1 MNVMT
6 TKTKSTIAGRAA
18 LLDEMRARGMVHR
31 SASGEESV
39 TPGLEALFSE
49 ERVTGYIGFDPTAD
63 SLHAGNLVPI
73 MLLVHLQRHGHRP
86 IGIVGGGTGLIGDP
100 GGRSAERPVLSREE
114 AEANLQGIRRQLE
127 KFLDFE
133 AGSNAAML
141 INNADWLDGM
151 NLLDFLRDV
160 GKHFTVNYML
170 AKESVRLR
178 MEQEEGI
185 SFTEFSYPLLQAFD
199 FVTLYDRYGCKL
211 QMGGSDQW
219 GNLTTGVELLR
230 RVRGVHAHAL
240 AAPLLLT
247 AMGEKFGKS
256 VGGGSV
262 WLDPDKTSPYRF
274 YQYWFNADDRDVGK
288 FLKLFTLLDLDEIE
302 DLEGEVASKPEART
316 AQRRLASE
324 VTRMVHGATALGS
337 AVRASEVLFGG
348 DVSGLSADAVS
359 EILEDAPHLPVS
371 KQRFEGEGVRLLDLI
386 QGTGLSPST
395 GDARRAIQGGGIYL
409 NNRRVNDV
417 RLRVVLEHSIEGKI
431 IVLRRGTREFRLVRI
446 EG

>member
-1 MNVMT
+1 MASKT
-6 TKTKSTIAGRAA
+6 TTRHTGRAA
-18 LLDEMRARGMVHR
+18 ILDEMRARGLVHK
-31 SASGEESV
+31 SATGDESV
-39 TPGLEALFSE
+39 TPGLEALLSE
-49 ERVTGYIGFDPTAD
+49 EHVTGYIGFDPTAD

-100 GGRSAERPVLSREE
+100 GGRSSERPILSREE

-133 AGSNAAML
+133 AGSNSAML

-160 GKHFTVNYML
+160 GKHFTINYMQ

-199 FVTLYDRYGCKL
+199 FLTLYDRYGCKL

-230 RVRGVHAHAL
+230 RVKGVQAHVL

-247 AMGEKFGKS
+247 ATGEKFGKS

-262 WLDPDKTSPYRF
+262 WLDPNKTSPFRF
-274 YQYWFNADDRDVGK
+274 YQYWFNTDDRDVGK
-288 FLKLFTLLDLDEIE
+288 FLRLFTLI
-302 DLEGEVASKPEART
+302 
-316 AQRRLASE
+316 
-324 VTRMVHGATALGS
+324 
-337 AVRASEVLFGG
+337 
-348 DVSGLSADAVS
+348 
-359 EILEDAPHLPVS
+359 
-371 KQRFEGEGVRLLDLI
+371 
-386 QGTGLSPST
+386 ST
-395 GDARRAIQGGGIYL
+395 
-409 NNRRVNDV
+409 
-417 RLRVVLEHSIEGKI
+417 
-431 IVLRRGTREFRLVRI
+431 LRRSMNWSVQPLRSRRKGRRNAGLPPRSLEWSTAKRHCREQSGRPRCCSAATWPASAPKRFPRSWRTRRI
-446 EG
+446 SLFPGNGLKAKACDSKT

>member
-1 MNVMT
+1 MASKT
-6 TKTKSTIAGRAA
+6 TTRHTGRAA
-18 LLDEMRARGMVHR
+18 ILDEMRARGLVHK
-31 SASGEESV
+31 SATGEESV

-49 ERVTGYIGFDPTAD
+49 EKVTGYIGFDPTAD

-114 AEANLQGIRRQLE
+114 AEANLQGIRSQLE
-127 KFLDFE
+127 KFLDFK

-160 GKHFTVNYML
+160 GKHFTINYMQ

-199 FVTLYDRYGCKL
+199 FLTLYDRYGCKL

-230 RVRGVHAHAL
+230 RVRGVQAHVL
-240 AAPLLLT
+240 AAPLFLT
-247 AMGEKFGKS
+247 ATGEKFGKS

-262 WLDPDKTSPYRF
+262 WLDPNKTSPFRF
-274 YQYWFNADDRDVGK
+274 YQYWFNTDDRDVGK
-288 FLKLFTLLDLDEIE
+288 FLRLFTLIKLDEINE
-302 DLEGEVASKPEART
+302 LERAAASKPEERT

-324 VTRMVHGATALGS
+324 VTRMVHGETSLAG

-348 DVSGLSADAVS
+348 DVAGLSAEEVS
-359 EILEDAPHLPVS
+359 EIMEDAPHLSVS
-371 KQRFEGEGVRLLDLI
+371 RQRFEGEGVRLQDLI
-386 QGTGLSPST
+386 GGTGLSPSS
-395 GDARRAIQGGGIYL
+395 GDARRSIQGGGIYL

-417 RLRVVLEHSIEGKI
+417 RFRVTLEHSIEGKVI
-431 IVLRRGTREFRLVRI
+431 ILRRGAREYRLVRI
-446 EG
+446 ED

>member
-1 MNVMT
+1 M
-6 TKTKSTIAGRAA
+6 I
-18 LLDEMRARGMVHR
+18 HR
-31 SASGEESV
+31 SAPGEESV
-39 TPGLEALFSE
+39 TPGLESLFSE
-49 ERVTGYIGFDPTAD
+49 EHVTGYIGFDPTAD

-100 GGRSAERPVLSREE
+100 GGRSTERPLLSREE
-114 AEANLQGIRRQLE
+114 AEANLQGMRRQLE

-133 AGSNAAML
+133 AHGNAAMM

-160 GKHFTVNYML
+160 GKHFTINYMQ

-185 SFTEFSYPLLQAFD
+185 SFTEFSYPLLQAYD
-199 FVTLYDRYGCKL
+199 FLVLHDQYGCKL

-230 RVRGVHAHAL
+230 RVRGVRAHAL

-247 AMGEKFGKS
+247 ATGEKFGKS

-274 YQYWFNADDRDVGK
+274 YQYWFNTDDRDVGK
-288 FLKLFTLLDLDEIE
+288 FLRLFTLLHLDEIE
-302 DLEGEVASKPEART
+302 DLEHQAEAKPEDRT

-324 VTRMVHGATALGS
+324 VTRMVHGEMALAG
-337 AVRASEVLFGG
+337 AVRASECC
-348 DVSGLSADAVS
+348 SAVT
-359 EILEDAPHLPVS
+359 LP
-371 KQRFEGEGVRLLDLI
+371 D
-386 QGTGLSPST
+386 
-395 GDARRAIQGGGIYL
+395 
-409 NNRRVNDV
+409 
-417 RLRVVLEHSIEGKI
+417 
-431 IVLRRGTREFRLVRI
+431 
-446 EG
+446 